1 MRISDWS
8 SDVCSSDLLSITAAS
23 GEQLAASGVRDTGD
37 LAKITP
43 GFTFTKSQDGTP
55 LYTLRGVGFND
66 YTLGASPG
74 VSVYVD
80 QVPLAF
86 SAFTQGASLDLE
98 RVEVLNGHKGIRF
111 RQHSTGGAI
120 KYLAPKPTPQIKAG
134 VSAAY

>member
-1 MRISDWS
+1 MAVPALAQEAEPVSPQAANQGLGHIIVTAQKRAQS
-8 SDVCSSDLLSITAAS
+8 VNHVGLSITAAS

-66 YTLGASPG
+66 YTLGASPA

-80 QVPLAF
+80 RVPLAF

-98 RVEVLNGHKGIRF
+98 RDRKSTRLNSSH
-111 RQHSTGGAI
+111 
-120 KYLAPKPTPQIKAG
+120 
-134 VSAAY
+134 

>member
-1 MRISDWS
+1 MIRRPPR
-8 SDVCSSDLLSITAAS
+8 TT
-23 GEQLAASGVRDTGD
+23 RTDT
-37 LAKITP
+37 LFPYTTLFRSKITP

-66 YTLGASPG
+66 YTLGASPA

-98 RVEVLNGHKGIRF
+98 RVEVLKGPQGILFGQNYTDRKSVVSGKSVSVRVELGGRRIIHKKNTKYV
-111 RQHSTGGAI
+111 TGYI
-120 KYLAPKPTPQIKAG
+120 K
-134 VSAAY
+134 